1 MPPDNHHRAD
11 SPGSDSGHSASAGAT
26 SGFGAGFS
34 QYGERFRTDSG
45 ILELMQDL
53 DLALNAPTA
62 STAGAE
68 RKPGEYLMLGGGN
81 PARIPEVQA
90 LLRDAMGELMAD
102 GDRFDRMLGNY
113 DHPQGST
120 EFRTAVA
127 DLLRRH
133 CGWQIDAEHIAL
145 TNGSQSAFYQLFNLL
160 GGRNASGRLR
170 RILLPLVP
178 EYIGYGDTGIPADLF
193 ESLAPLVQIDDD
205 GDDHRAFKY
214 RLDFPALE
222 RRLAS
227 ARTGGDLAAL
237 CVSRPTNPTGNVLSD
252 AELARLSELAQGA
265 GVPLIVDCAYGLP
278 FPGIDFTE
286 SRPFWNQNTIV
297 ILSLSKFGMPGVR
310 TGIVVARPE
319 IVAGVRRMNAV
330 MNLASG
336 GVGPALALDMI
347 RSGEILR
354 VSQELIA
361 PFYRKKSRL
370 AVARFH
376 EHFAELPECRVHRNE
391 GAFFLWLWFAGL
403 PIGTDELYRRLK
415 ERSVLVVPGQYYFP
429 GWSAAAVDSR
439 AQPAAA
445 PGVSGRH
452 SNECIRV
459 SVAQDEA
466 TVSEGLRRIAQEV
479 RAAWG
484 RGP

>member
-1 MPPDNHHRAD
+1 MPPDNHHRVD
-11 SPGSDSGHSASAGAT
+11 PPGSDSGHSASLRAAGIPDAA
-26 SGFGAGFS
+26 SDAVAGFS

-53 DLALNAPTA
+53 DLALNTQSA
-62 STAGAE
+62 SITGAE
-68 RKPGEYLMLGGGN
+68 RGKKEYLMLGGGN
-81 PARIPEVQA
+81 PAPIPQVQK

-120 EFRTAVA
+120 GFRTAVA

-133 CGWQIDAEHIAL
+133 CGWPVDTDHIAL
-145 TNGSQSAFYQLFNLL
+145 TNGSQSAFYQLFNML
-160 GGRNASGRLR
+160 GGRDASGRLR

-193 ESLAPLVQIDDD
+193 ESLAPLIQHDD
-205 GDDHRAFKY
+205 GPADDRTFKY

-227 ARTGGDLAAL
+227 ATTAGDLAAL
-237 CVSRPTNPTGNVLSD
+237 CISRPTNPTGNVLSD
-252 AELARLSELAQGA
+252 AGARSTLRIGRRSGRAADRRLRIRPAFSRYRFYRKR
-265 GVPLIVDCAYGLP
+265 PL
-278 FPGIDFTE
+278 
-286 SRPFWNQNTIV
+286 WNQNTIV

-319 IVAGVRRMNAV
+319 IVAGIRRMNAV
-330 MNLASG
+330 MNLACG
-336 GVGPALALDMI
+336 GVGPALALDMM

-361 PFYRKKSRL
+361 PYYRKKSDL

-376 EHFAELPECRVHRNE
+376 EHFADLPECRVHRNE

-415 ERSVLVVPGQYYFP
+415 RAGRAGRTGPVLFSGLVACGSGFASPACRSRGS
-429 GWSAAAVDSR
+429 G
-439 AQPAAA
+439 PAAF
-445 PGVSGRH
+445 
-452 SNECIRV
+452 E
-459 SVAQDEA
+459 
-466 TVSEGLRRIAQEV
+466 
-479 RAAWG
+479 
-484 RGP
+484 